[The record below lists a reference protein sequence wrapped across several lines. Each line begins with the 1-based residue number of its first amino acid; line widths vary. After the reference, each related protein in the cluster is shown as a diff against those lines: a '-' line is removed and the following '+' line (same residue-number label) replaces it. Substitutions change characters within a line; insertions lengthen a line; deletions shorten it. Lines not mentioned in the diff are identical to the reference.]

1 MVPRMFPIFLTLV
14 TLVSLAC
21 APSSVMAQPPKIEAD
36 GPSVFSKLN
45 PLNWSAP
52 KMPSIK
58 FPTVSQ
64 KKKVTKSKQPGFWS
78 SVGTSTRSA
87 WDKTTDF
94 LNPFDD
100 KPKKKKK
107 SESFLSKLT
116 KPAEEPRP
124 ISTVG
129 DFLQQK
135 HPY

>member
-1 MVPRMFPIFLTLV
+1 MVARSFSLQLALATLV
-14 TLVSLAC
+14 GVACLPMSL
-21 APSSVMAQPPKIEAD
+21 SAQPPKIEANS
-36 GPSVFSKLN
+36 PSVFSKLN

-52 KMPSIK
+52 KMPTVN

-64 KKKVTKSKQPGFWS
+64 KKPAAKSKDPGFWS
-78 SVGTSTRSA
+78 SVGTSTKSA
-87 WDKTTDF
+87 WNKTTDF

-107 SESFLSKLT
+107 SESFFSKLT
-116 KPAEEPRP
+116 KPAPDPEP